1 MTETGTPDVGFIKK
15 RDGRS
20 ERFDGAKIVEAMRS
34 AFEDVADE
42 QAAARGLIAGH
53 GASVPAVS
61 ADELEALL
69 ASIEQAMDRD
79 AVDCVEG
86 VQDLVERAL
95 MERGHFE
102 LSLIHI

>member
-1 MTETGTPDVGFIKK
+1 MGFIKK

-61 ADELEALL
+61 ADELEALH
-69 ASIEQAMDRD
+69 ASIEQAIDRNKKQLGY
-79 AVDCVEG
+79 AKHQHIGIEAERNTRYCVCAH
-86 VQDLVERAL
+86 R
-95 MERGHFE
+95 
-102 LSLIHI
+102 